1 MPRKPKSEDQLYV
14 KQNISME
21 PEQRERLIE
30 YCELMKKSMSWVIR
44 QALNQYLFKQ

>member
-1 MPRKPKSEDQLYV
+1 MPRKAKSEDQLFV
-14 KQNISME
+14 RQDISMD

-30 YCELMKKSMSWVIR
+30 YCELIEKSMSWVIR